1 MHLVP
6 ESKANELLDILSDFI
21 LSNRQ
26 MNDIDFWTFKRRASE
41 LPTQEE
47 QVLIEILTY
56 CAADRVEQA
65 KEKALS
71 AIRHFGHDDF
81 VSSNIIWAMIQK
93 GKPTVAY
100 EAVKRMPLESSDAYD
115 IENIVNV
122 IWLFNDFGLDA
133 QLNEWLMRT
142 QQQQLIEWKQLRSEG
157 RLMIMRDIEEKFSV
171 SSNTINELSVLAA
184 KVIEQHEKV
193 VLNHTTLSILPESSQ
208 ATLTLYVECPAEKIF
223 DLNWDLSGA
232 LVDAELDEI
241 RCVTHFEILPDSV
254 PTFVERVSNASL
266 F

>member
-1 MHLVP
+1 LHLVP
-6 ESKANELLDILSDFI
+6 ASKSNELLDTLTEVIF
-21 LSNRQ
+21 SNEK
-26 MNDIDFWTFKRRASE
+26 MNDIDFATFKRKASE
-41 LPTQEE
+41 LPTEEE

-56 CAADRVEQA
+56 CAADKVEKA

-71 AIRHFGHDDF
+71 AIKHFGHDGF

-100 EAVKRMPLESSDAYD
+100 EAVQRMPLECSDAYD
-115 IENIVNV
+115 VENIVSI

-142 QQQQLIEWKQLRSEG
+142 QQQQLIEWKQPRSEG

-184 KVIEQHEKV
+184 KVIEQHDKV
-193 VLNHTTLSILPESSQ
+193 VLNYTTLSVLPESSQ
-208 ATLTLYVECPAEKIF
+208 ATLTIYVECPPEKIF

-241 RCVTHFEILPDSV
+241 RCVTHFEVLPEGV
-254 PTFVERVSNASL
+254 PTFAERVKDAC
-266 F
+266 